1 MSIFVTL
8 TARTQARGTI
18 DLNFMNIPV
27 NTEIIDTNQVD
38 KEITELADFVIYI
51 YEDMFRLDSLVIINS
66 RHIYKTD

>member
-1 MSIFVTL
+1 
-8 TARTQARGTI
+8 
-18 DLNFMNIPV
+18 MNIPV

-38 KEITELADFVIYI
+38 KEITKLADFVIYI

>member
-1 MSIFVTL
+1 MNMRLAMNVLSADFV
-8 TARTQARGTI
+8 
-18 DLNFMNIPV
+18 
-27 NTEIIDTNQVD
+27 QVD